1 MKIDEKILNGRQYRN
16 MQLAVQEED
25 DKKECR
31 VVGYASTF
39 NEPYLLYSDD
49 YMELWEQVDARAF
62 DKTDMTDTIMQYD
75 HEGRVF
81 ARVSNNTLKL
91 TVDEHG
97 LFVEAMLGGTEE
109 GRKLYE
115 EIEGGYTS
123 KMSFGF
129 TVTGEDFAEENRTGE
144 KTKYTRTITEVG
156 KLYDVSAV
164 SLPANDATEIS
175 ARSFINGVI
184 EKDKAERLIKAE
196 NERKR
201 KSLELKIK
209 LLEGELKNEH

>member
-16 MQLAVQEED
+16 MQLDAKED
-25 DKKECR
+25 EKECR
-31 VVGYASTF
+31 VEGYATTF
-39 NEPYLLYSDD
+39 DQPYLLYSNE
-49 YMELWEQVDARAF
+49 YMELWEKVDKKAF
-62 DKTDMTDTIMQYD
+62 DKTDMSDTIMQYD
-75 HEGRVF
+75 HEGRVY
-81 ARVSNNTLKL
+81 ARVSNKTLEL

-97 LFVEAMLGGTEE
+97 LLVRADLSGTEE

-115 EIEGGYTS
+115 EIKGGYTS

-129 TVTGEDFAEENRTGE
+129 TVAGEEMSEDNRKGE
-144 KTKYTRTITEVG
+144 KTKYTRTITEIG

-184 EKDKAERLIKAE
+184 EKDKTERLMRE
-196 NERKR
+196 EMEEKR
-201 KSLELKIK
+201 KLLALKIK
-209 LLEGELKNEH
+209 LMEGDLNNGN